1 MMPFSQPGP
10 IYANGELMIN
20 DQLKLEDFQN
30 SITVVLAM
38 EYIQTACP
46 QLDERAFEHLIEKH
60 GDAIVAHMVS
70 AGIAAVV
77 QIVKGSGNVA

>member
-1 MMPFSQPGP
+1 MTPFSQPGQ
-10 IYANGELMIN
+10 IYDEGEPRIN
-20 DQLKLEDFQN
+20 DELKLEDFRN

-46 QLDERAFEHLIEKH
+46 QLDQRAFEHLIETH
-60 GDAIVAHMVS
+60 GDAIAAHMVS